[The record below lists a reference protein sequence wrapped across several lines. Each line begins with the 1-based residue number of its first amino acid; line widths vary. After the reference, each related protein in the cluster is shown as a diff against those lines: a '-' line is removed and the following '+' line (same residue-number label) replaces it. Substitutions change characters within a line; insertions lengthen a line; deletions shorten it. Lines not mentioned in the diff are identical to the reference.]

1 MAEKFFLNADGG
13 SLAFMKEQDFADWDN
28 SVYEAD
34 AGSNMAALP
43 AIPFDTATQ
52 KIIETSNV
60 RKCIISF
67 RRTDSGATIDF
78 DIYGGIDSTNQV
90 GWYFMDGGDYA
101 SIDKDI
107 LVGVDVLGVDYV
119 TVLVTAVS
127 AGTLGIDM
135 AIVPFEETA

>member
-1 MAEKFFLNADGG
+1 MAQKFFLNANQG

-43 AIPFDTATQ
+43 ATPFDTAAQ

-60 RKCIISF
+60 RKCVLAFKRS
-67 RRTDSGATIDF
+67 DGAATIDF
-78 DIYGGIDSTNQV
+78 EVFAGINSTNQE
-90 GWYFMDGGDYA
+90 GWYALDGGEYSA
-101 SIDKDI
+101 VDKDI
-107 LVGVDVLGVDYV
+107 FVGVDVLGVDYV
-119 TVLVTAVS
+119 TVLVTNVS
-127 AGTLGIDM
+127 AGTLGVEM